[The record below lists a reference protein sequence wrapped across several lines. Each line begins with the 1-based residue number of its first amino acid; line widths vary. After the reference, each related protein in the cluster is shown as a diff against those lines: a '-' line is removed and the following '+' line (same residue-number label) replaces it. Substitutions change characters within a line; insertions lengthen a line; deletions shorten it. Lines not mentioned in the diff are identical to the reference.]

1 MIQKTSHSVLLV
13 SSGEKGIDA
22 ITGLLRNNEFSA
34 VTTVKSS
41 GEARR
46 LLSVQN
52 FDIIIINTP
61 LSDEFGTELALQLAE
76 NTCSGIMLITKADIS
91 EVVALKTEDLGVI
104 TIAKPIDRTLFHHT
118 LKLLSAVR
126 DKYAVLENE
135 NKKLKQKLDEVRLVQ
150 RAKRMLMECLHMS
163 ESQAHHYIERQAM
176 DMRITKYEVAN
187 SIIRTYTD
195 SY

>member
-1 MIQKTSHSVLLV
+1 MIEKTSHSILLV
-13 SSGEKGIDA
+13 STAEKGIDA
-22 ITGLLRNNEFSA
+22 ITKILRQNEYQNI
-34 VTTVKSS
+34 TTVRTS

-52 FDIIIINTP
+52 FDMILINTP
-61 LSDEFGTELALQLAE
+61 LSDEFGIELAMQLAE
-76 NTCSGIMLITKADIS
+76 NTCSGVMLIVRADIS
-91 EVVALKTEDLGVI
+91 EIVAGKTEDFGII
-104 TIAKPIDRTLFHHT
+104 TTAKPIDRTLFHHSIR
-118 LKLLSAVR
+118 LLFAMHV
-126 DKYAVLENE
+126 KFQKLENE
-135 NKKLKQKLDEVRLVQ
+135 NKRLQQKLDEVKLVQ
-150 RAKRMLMECLHMS
+150 RAKRMLMECLKMS

>member
-1 MIQKTSHSVLLV
+1 MTNKAPHSILLV
-13 SSGEKGIDA
+13 SSGEKGVAA
-22 ITGLLRNNEFSA
+22 ITNLLGQNDFGP
-34 VTTVKSS
+34 VTTVKNA

-61 LSDEFGTELALQLAE
+61 LSDEFGTELALHYAE
-76 NTCSGIMLITKADIS
+76 YTCSGIMLIAKADIS
-91 EVVALKTEDLGVI
+91 EIVSSKTEDLGVI
-104 TIAKPIDRTLFHHT
+104 TVAKPIDRPMFHHA
-118 LKLLSAVR
+118 LKLLSAMR

-135 NKKLKQKLDEVRLVQ
+135 NKKLKQKLDEVKLVQ
-150 RAKRMLMECLHMS
+150 RAKRMLMECLKMS
-163 ESQAHHYIERQAM
+163 ESQAHRYIEKQAM